1 MGHGPSL
8 APPRISPQCCPPS
21 HGELTGHQKE
31 PHAVH
36 GLLLQLCR
44 ALPPAEERTGRPGR
58 GHRHAKPQAIPEGTQ
73 QESD

>member
-1 MGHGPSL
+1 MDHHWP
-8 APPRISPQCCPPS
+8 
-21 HGELTGHQKE
+21 
-31 PHAVH
+31 
-36 GLLLQLCR
+36 LLGSARSVVRPLMENSQVTKKNHMLFMDCFYNCR